1 MAGPESNEIPG
12 FIAVETG
19 EDGGL
24 PLAIA
29 WTLPDGRVKH
39 TLIQPDDDWL
49 DNEMVSLGEYS
60 LEELNSMGVSPLD
73 VIRELENDHFS
84 ETLFTAGVSDDEAA
98 ISRLFDTYGLDPFV
112 ELAPAESLYG
122 ELEPGDWARARGEL
136 FGELG
141 LEPLRPE
148 HEVAVMLNLHQ
159 RLVPSIAPPDALPFD
174 GRLLDGDDV
183 DD

>member
-1 MAGPESNEIPG
+1 MAGSGINETPG

-19 EDGGL
+19 DDDGL

-29 WTLPDGRVKH
+29 WTLSDGRIKH

-49 DNEMVSLGEYS
+49 DGEMHSLGGYS
-60 LEELNSMGVSPLD
+60 LEELTSIGVSPLD
-73 VIRELENDHFS
+73 VIRELENDHFNQ
-84 ETLFTAGVSDDEAA
+84 TLYTAGVGDDEAA

-112 ELAPAESLYG
+112 ELAPAESLYND
-122 ELEPGDWARARGEL
+122 LAPGDWPRARGDL

-148 HEVAVMLNLHQ
+148 HEVEVMLHLHL
-159 RLVPSIAPPDALPFD
+159 RLAPGGEEREVESFD
-174 GRLLDGDDV
+174 GRLMDGDDV

>member
-1 MAGPESNEIPG
+1 MAGPENTEIPG

-39 TLIQPDDDWL
+39 TLIQPEDDWL

-84 ETLFTAGVSDDEAA
+84 ATLYTAGVSDDEAA

-112 ELAPAESLYG
+112 ELAPAESLYDA
-122 ELEPGDWARARGEL
+122 LEPGDWARLRGDV

-141 LEPLRPE
+141 MEPMRPE

-159 RLVPSIAPPDALPFD
+159 RLAPGALPPEAMPFD

-183 DD
+183 DE

>member
-1 MAGPESNEIPG
+1 MAGSGMNETPG

-19 EDGGL
+19 DDDGL

-29 WTLPDGRVKH
+29 WTLPDGRIKH

-49 DNEMVSLGEYS
+49 EAEMVSLGGYS
-60 LEELNSMGVSPLD
+60 LEELNSIGVSPLD
-73 VIRELENDHFS
+73 VIRELENDHFNQ
-84 ETLFTAGVSDDEAA
+84 TLYTAGVGDDEAA

-112 ELAPAESLYG
+112 ELAPAESLYRD
-122 ELEPGDWARARGEL
+122 LEPGEWSRARGDM
-136 FGELG
+136 FGEMG

-148 HEVAVMLNLHQ
+148 HEVEVMLHLHQ
-159 RLVPSIAPPDALPFD
+159 RLAPGGEAREATPFD
-174 GRLLDGDDV
+174 GRLMDGDDF

>member
-1 MAGPESNEIPG
+1 MANMPG

-19 EDGGL
+19 DDGGL

-39 TLIQPDDDWL
+39 TLIQPEDDWL
-49 DNEMVSLGEYS
+49 DAEMVSLGEDS

-84 ETLFTAGVSDDEAA
+84 DTLYTAGVGDDEAA
-98 ISRLFDTYGLDPFV
+98 LSRLFDTYGLDPFV
-112 ELAPAESLYG
+112 ELAPAESLYATLSPG
-122 ELEPGDWARARGEL
+122 EWARARGEL

-141 LEPLRPE
+141 LEPMRPE
-148 HEVAVMLNLHQ
+148 HEVEVMLHIHQ
-159 RLVPSIAPPDALPFD
+159 RLGS
-174 GRLLDGDDV
+174 DD
-183 DD
+183 